1 MKWDT
6 VNAVDSWHFNKAQ
19 RNKKKKIQQK
29 SMNNWAYLVKWKENE
44 FRVGKK
50 KYYDFFQYTYWIW
63 YFSATKPEWDFTPLL
78 RSYTLLSTHFLQLL
92 HCLKSTHL
100 QQVNV
105 VTKNTSICQNISVQC
120 QHILKERI
128 KQKCN
133 SNVKV
138 KQQAWQSWNIFD

>member
-1 MKWDT
+1 MWNETPWMLLIAGILIKL
-6 VNAVDSWHFNKAQ
+6 KGI
-19 RNKKKKIQQK
+19 KKKKNTTKIHEQLSIFSK
-29 SMNNWAYLVKWKENE
+29 MKGKWVQSWK
-44 FRVGKK
+44 KK

-128 KQKCN
+128 T
-133 SNVKV
+133 KV
-138 KQQAWQSWNIFD
+138 